1 MDDGDRDREA
11 LAGAETTI
19 ARQAEEIARLRR
31 QLADEP
37 FAADLRAALTVAGA
51 AATIAAPVP
60 HQRLLEMIVET
71 AANVIGARAGALFL
85 IDEAAEQ
92 LIFEVAIG
100 PKATDVKQLR
110 VPLGH
115 GIAGLVALSGQP
127 MAIAD
132 ADQDSRQAADIAEQV
147 GYRPR
152 SILCVPLVYRDRV
165 TGVLELLD
173 KEGAP
178 SFAAEDMHALGLF
191 ANQAAVGIEQ
201 SRTQRDLAAFL
212 AEVVRSLDGTTD
224 APAAPLADRARAFAA
239 AVETDDATFADALEL
254 AALVQEI
261 VGHGE
266 REFAACRTLL
276 RGFAEYLRLR
286 SDPFGSLDT
295 SMSTGTSR

>member
-1 MDDGDRDREA
+1 
-11 LAGAETTI
+11 
-19 ARQAEEIARLRR
+19 
-31 QLADEP
+31 
-37 FAADLRAALTVAGA
+37 
-51 AATIAAPVP
+51 
-60 HQRLLEMIVET
+60 MIVET
-71 AANVIGARAGALFL
+71 AADVIGAHAGALFL

-100 PKATDVKQLR
+100 PKAADVKRLR

-127 MAIAD
+127 MAVAD

-152 SILCVPLVYRDRV
+152 SILCVPLFLRDRV

-173 KEGAP
+173 KEEAPTFGAD
-178 SFAAEDMHALGLF
+178 DMQALGLF
-191 ANQAAVGIEQ
+191 ANQAAVAIEQ
-201 SRTQRDLAAFL
+201 SRIQRDLGAFL
-212 AEVVRSLDGTTD
+212 AEVVRSPDG
-224 APAAPLADRARAFAA
+224 AADEAASPLADRARTFAA
-239 AVETDDATFADALEL
+239 SVAADDASFGEALEL

-266 REFAACRTLL
+266 RESEACRTLL

-286 SDPFGSLDT
+286 PDPFGALGLDLDDP
-295 SMSTGTSR
+295 R

>member
-1 MDDGDRDREA
+1 MDDRDRDRGQDQAA
-11 LAGAETTI
+11 LAAAEATI
-19 ARQAEEIARLRR
+19 ERQTEEIARLRR
-31 QLADEP
+31 RLADEP
-37 FAADLRAALTVAGA
+37 FAADLRAALTVTGT
-51 AATIAAPVP
+51 AATIAAPVA

-85 IDEAAEQ
+85 IDDAAEQ
-92 LIFEVAIG
+92 LNFEVALG
-100 PKATDVKQLR
+100 PKAADVKKLR

-127 MAIAD
+127 MAVAD
-132 ADQDSRQAADIAEQV
+132 ADQDNRQAADIAEQV
-147 GYRPR
+147 GYRPQ

-173 KEGAP
+173 KEGAA
-178 SFAAEDMHALGLF
+178 SFGAEDMHALGLF

-212 AEVVRSLDGTTD
+212 AEVVRSLDGATD
-224 APAAPLADRARAFAA
+224 APTAPLADRARAFAA
-239 AVETDDATFADALEL
+239 AVETEDATFANALEL

-266 REFAACRTLL
+266 REYAACRALL
-276 RGFAEYLRLR
+276 LGFAEYLRLR
-286 SDPFGSLDT
+286 SDPFGDL
-295 SMSTGTSR
+295 STWQ